1 MKKILAFAGSNSSR
15 SINHQLVT
23 YAADQIENHHVQVIK
38 LSDYTLPLFSI
49 DIENEKGFSN
59 ELKALHELIKES
71 DGIIMSVNEHNSGVS
86 AFFKNTT
93 DWLSR
98 FDRKFLEEK
107 KILLM
112 SCSTGGRGAI
122 SALDF
127 AKKTLPRFGAEIIE
141 TFSFPNFNDN
151 FSREENT
158 ITNNVLKESL
168 NSSIQHFVL
177 SLID

>member
-1 MKKILAFAGSNSSR
+1 MKKILAFAGSNSSK

-23 YAADQIENHHVQVIK
+23 YTASRIEGHHVNVIK
-38 LSDYTLPLFSI
+38 LTDYPLPLYGI
-49 DIENEKGFSN
+49 DLEQEGGFSN

-71 DGIIMSVNEHNSGVS
+71 DGLIISVNEHNSGVS

-98 FDRKFLEEK
+98 FDRSFLENK

-112 SCSTGGRGAI
+112 SSSTGGRGAF

-127 AKKTLPRFGAEIIE
+127 AKKTLPRFGAEIVD
-141 TFSFPNFNDN
+141 TFSFPKFNDN
-151 FSREENT
+151 FSKEENT
-158 ITNNVLKESL
+158 ITESVLEESL
-168 NSSIQHFVL
+168 NDSILNFVL
-177 SLID
+177 SLND